1 MMNLSDK
8 IAQLLAIKP
17 NQVQATLDLLDAD
30 NTIPFIARYRKEMT
44 GSLDEDQIAKIAD
57 QADKL
62 RTLEKRR
69 ETILASIAE
78 QGHLTPELQ
87 AQIENADSLTVLEDL
102 YLPYKPKRRTRASIA
117 RENGLQSLADMI
129 LGQIRTKDTLDALA
143 TPFLSDNVPSVA
155 DAWAG
160 ARDIV
165 AETISDNAQVRGD
178 VREKALRYGIIS
190 SEKIPDATDE
200 KAVFKI
206 YYQFTARVSSIRAY
220 QILALNRGEAEKI
233 LRVSIQLEERD
244 WLRPIDNIYR
254 IDHRSPLAEQLQLAQ
269 VDAGKRLLLPAI
281 ERDVRRTLTEIADA
295 HAINVF
301 AQNLRALLSQPPIP
315 DRVVM
320 GIDPGFRTG
329 TKVAVVDSTGKVLAT
344 ATIYPHEP
352 QREWQKSLLMLSDL
366 IKKYGVSLIAIGNGT
381 ASRETEALVAELT
394 RGRADVHYVI
404 VSEAGA
410 SVYSASPLA
419 RAELPDL
426 DVTLRGA
433 VSIARRIQDPL
444 AELVKIDPKSIGVG
458 LYQHDVDQ
466 KQLTAT
472 LEAVVERVVNAVGVD
487 VNTASPALL
496 RYVAGIGN
504 KLAENIVAYR
514 DANGKFP
521 NRMALKKVSGLGAK
535 AFEQSAGFLRIRES
549 DNPLDASAIHPE
561 SYKIAQAVLKKA
573 KLTPQSSLK
582 DRESAIAQLR
592 NTTSLTELAK
602 ELDAGVPT
610 LSDILEQLVRP
621 GRDPRADLPM
631 PILRNDVLSMSD
643 LQVGMTLN
651 GTVRNV
657 VDFGVFIDI
666 GVKQDGLLH
675 RSQWGERGDWQ
686 VGDIIKVEIVSIEP
700 ERGRIGLA
708 IPQSMD
714 TL

>member
-1 MMNLSDK
+1 MNLSDK
-8 IAQLLAIKP
+8 IAQLLSIKP
-17 NQVQATLDLLDAD
+17 AQVQATLDLLDAD
-30 NTIPFIARYRKEMT
+30 NTIPFISRYRKEMT
-44 GSLDEDQIAKIAD
+44 GSLDEDQIAQIAD
-57 QADKL
+57 QAEKL

-69 ETILASIAE
+69 ETILASIRE

-87 AQIENADSLTVLEDL
+87 AQIEQADSMTALEDL

-117 RENGLQSLADMI
+117 RENGLQPLADMI
-129 LGQIRTKDTLDALA
+129 LAQIRTTDSLDVIA
-143 TPFLSDNVPSVA
+143 TPFLTENVPTIA

-178 VREKALRYGIIS
+178 VREKALRYGVIT
-190 SEKIPDATDE
+190 SEKIADATDE
-200 KAVFKI
+200 KAVYKT
-206 YYQFTARVSSIRAY
+206 YYQFTGRVSSIRAY
-220 QILALNRGEAEKI
+220 QILALNRGESEKI
-233 LRVSIQLEERD
+233 LRVSVELEERD
-244 WLRPIDNIYR
+244 WLRPIDMVFR
-254 IDHRSPLAEQLQLAQ
+254 IDHRSPLAEQLHLAQ
-269 VDAGKRLLLPAI
+269 MDAAKRLLLPAI
-281 ERDVRRTLTEIADA
+281 ERDVRRTLTEIAEA

-301 AQNLRALLSQPPIP
+301 AQNLRGLLTQPPIA

-329 TKVAVVDSTGKVLAT
+329 TKIAVVNPTGKVLAT
-344 ATIYPHEP
+344 TTIYPHEP
-352 QREWQKSLLMLSDL
+352 QRDWQQSLITLSDL

-394 RGRADVHYVI
+394 RGRDDVHYVI

-444 AELVKIDPKSIGVG
+444 AELVKIDPKAIGVG

-466 KQLTAT
+466 KNLSSA
-472 LEAVVERVVNAVGVD
+472 LESVVERVVNAVGVD

-521 NRMALKKVSGLGAK
+521 NRTALKKVSGLGAK

-582 DRESAIAQLR
+582 DRESAITQLR
-592 NTTSLTELAK
+592 NTISLTDLAREL
-602 ELDAGVPT
+602 EAGIPT

-621 GRDPRADLPM
+621 GRDPRADLPT

-675 RSQWGERGDWQ
+675 RSQWGDRADWQ
-686 VGDIIKVEIVSIEP
+686 VGDIIQVQILSIEA
-700 ERGRIGLA
+700 ERGRIGLS

-714 TL
+714 KL

>member
-87 AQIENADSLTVLEDL
+87 AQIENADSLTALEDL

-117 RENGLQSLADMI
+117 RENGLQPLADMI
-129 LGQIRTKDTLDALA
+129 LGQLRTKDTLDALA

-178 VREKALRYGIIS
+178 VREKALRYGIIT

-233 LRVSIQLEERD
+233 LRVSVQLEDRD

-254 IDHRSPLAEQLQLAQ
+254 IDHRSPLADQLQLAQ

-281 ERDVRRTLTEIADA
+281 ERDIRRTLTEIADS
-295 HAINVF
+295 HAIHVF

-329 TKVAVVDSTGKVLAT
+329 TKIAVVDSTGKVLAT

-352 QREWQKSLLMLSDL
+352 QRQWQQSLLMLSDL

-394 RGRADVHYVI
+394 RGRSDVHYVI

-514 DANGKFP
+514 
-521 NRMALKKVSGLGAK
+521 
-535 AFEQSAGFLRIRES
+535 
-549 DNPLDASAIHPE
+549 
-561 SYKIAQAVLKKA
+561 
-573 KLTPQSSLK
+573 
-582 DRESAIAQLR
+582 
-592 NTTSLTELAK
+592 
-602 ELDAGVPT
+602 
-610 LSDILEQLVRP
+610 
-621 GRDPRADLPM
+621 
-631 PILRNDVLSMSD
+631 
-643 LQVGMTLN
+643 
-651 GTVRNV
+651 
-657 VDFGVFIDI
+657 
-666 GVKQDGLLH
+666 
-675 RSQWGERGDWQ
+675 
-686 VGDIIKVEIVSIEP
+686 
-700 ERGRIGLA
+700 
-708 IPQSMD
+708 
-714 TL
+714 